1 MQVPTCAWL
10 LFPAQ
15 GAQPNPAQP
24 SLACAGDTAI
34 PSGSGEV
41 LMSVGSVYL
50 CQPPCDSP
58 QPFSKHKSLQPRIK
72 IPVRSLGD
80 LSLQPREG
88 KGGEMRFGG

>member
-1 MQVPTCAWL
+1 
-10 LFPAQ
+10 
-15 GAQPNPAQP
+15 
-24 SLACAGDTAI
+24 
-34 PSGSGEV
+34 
-41 LMSVGSVYL
+41 MSVGSAYL